1 MELLP
6 LFKLDI
12 ISLIGVLL
20 FIVIPDVFFPTVRE
34 IKSIKAWLRTI
45 YFGFCCH
52 ASQNFVHLD
61 PGIKGLRCIN

>member
-20 FIVIPDVFFPTVRE
+20 FIVIPDVFFFPTVRE
-34 IKSIKAWLRTI
+34 IKSINAWLRTI

-61 PGIKGLRCIN
+61 PGI